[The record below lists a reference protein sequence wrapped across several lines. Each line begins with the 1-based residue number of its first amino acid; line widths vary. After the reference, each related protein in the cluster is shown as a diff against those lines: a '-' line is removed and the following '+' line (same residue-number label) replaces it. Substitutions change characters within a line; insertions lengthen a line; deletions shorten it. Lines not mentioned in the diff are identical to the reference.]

1 MRARDLMT
9 PDPYVVTP
17 EEPVC
22 RAAEIMRE
30 VDVGV
35 VPVVD
40 NPTHMRLCG
49 VITDRD
55 IAIRCVAALRGPD
68 TPVQHY
74 MTTGPLDTVSPTARL
89 DEILERMKDDQ
100 VRRVMVVDGK
110 RLVGVISQAD
120 LARHRGHVDP
130 REVEKV
136 IERISEPTHAHAHAH
151 A

>member
-1 MRARDLMT
+1 MKARDLMT
-9 PDPYVVTP
+9 HDPYVVVA

-30 VDVGV
+30 EDVGV

-40 NPTHMRLCG
+40 NFKGMHLRG

-55 IAIRCVAALRGPD
+55 IAIRCVAVMRPPD
-68 TPVQHY
+68 MPVEHC
-74 MTTGPLDTVSPTARL
+74 MTTEHLVTVHPGDSVEAV
-89 DEILERMKDDQ
+89 MKAMESQQ

-120 LARHRGHVDP
+120 LLRREGRLDP
-130 REVEKV
+130 VAVEAV
-136 IERISEPTHAHAHAH
+136 LEHISEPAHAHT
-151 A
+151 

>member
-9 PDPYVVTP
+9 HDPYVVVP

-30 VDVGV
+30 QDVGV

-40 NPTHMRLCG
+40 NLTRMHLRG

-55 IAIRCVAALRGPD
+55 IAIRCVAHMYGPD
-68 TPVQHY
+68 TPVERY
-74 MTTGPLDTVSPTARL
+74 MTTAHLTTVHPS
-89 DEILERMKDDQ
+89 DSVERVMRCMRDQQ
-100 VRRVMVVDGK
+100 VRRVMVVDGR

-120 LARHRGHVDP
+120 LLLHEGR
-130 REVEKV
+130 REPIMVEQV
-136 IERISEPTHAHAHAH
+136 LERVSEPVHAHA
-151 A
+151 

>member
-1 MRARDLMT
+1 MKARALMT
-9 PDPYVVTP
+9 ADPYVVTP

-22 RAAEIMRE
+22 RAAEIMRQ

-40 NPTHMRLCG
+40 NPTHMHLRG

-55 IAIRCVAALRGPD
+55 IAIRCVAAMRGPD
-68 TPVQHY
+68 TPVEHY
-74 MTTGPLDTVSPTARL
+74 MTTGPLETVPPSAHV
-89 DEILERMKDDQ
+89 DEVMELMKDRQ

-120 LARHRGHVDP
+120 LARRESRLEP
-130 REVEKV
+130 REVEEV
-136 IERISEPTHAHAHAH
+136 LERVSEPAHAHA
-151 A
+151 